1 MRCLILFILLLFG
14 TISFGEELP
23 VVKFPTKKDIE
34 KAEIKNLIKALDE
47 KNKEETTKKEKQE
60 PLQLNDSQN
69 YLPHR
74 PSSSKY
80 YFKKNKSKLL
90 CPT

>member
-1 MRCLILFILLLFG
+1 MRCLILFILLSFSA
-14 TISFGEELP
+14 ISSGEELP

-69 YLPHR
+69 YPLRR